1 MLDTEILA
9 LTYELKE
16 MIINSKEYREVKVKE
31 KIMEEK
37 CVSLLIKYNNLI
49 DEYNNAIRFEKYG
62 SDVSKAQKAL
72 HECKIE
78 LDTNEYVK
86 DYNNAYKKMNELLAD
101 LQDII
106 FEGIIKN
113 KRIKID

>member
-1 MLDTEILA
+1 MLDTEILS

-16 MIINSKEYREVKVKE
+16 MIINSKEYKDVKEKE

-37 CVSLLIKYNNLI
+37 CVSLLIKYNNLV

-62 SDVSKAQKAL
+62 SDVNKVQKAL

-86 DYNNAYKKMNELLAD
+86 DYGHYEYD
-101 LQDII
+101 GEII
-106 FEGIIKN
+106 PNVFWPS
-113 KRIKID
+113 KIWHMF